1 MIYKW
6 RKSKMSKQTQNLK
19 QSEIVDY
26 LMGIIEH
33 GTRWDLLELY
43 NSHTNHGEEDQTDI
57 HADEVDW
64 NN

>member
-1 MIYKW
+1 MEEN
-6 RKSKMSKQTQNLK
+6 KMSKSTQNLT
-19 QSEIVDY
+19 QSDIVDY

-43 NSHTNHGEEDQTDI
+43 NSYTNHGEEGSTDI

-64 NN
+64 DN

>member
-1 MIYKW
+1 MNHTDDNI
-6 RKSKMSKQTQNLK
+6 T

-33 GTRWDLLELY
+33 GSRWDLLELY
-43 NSHTNHGEEDQTDI
+43 NSHTDHGEKDQTDI

-64 NN
+64 DN